1 MAVLI
6 PLKWSQSEYP
16 ILWNNNPYTWNEA
29 QVLQEVE
36 SQIQHG
42 GAPLKVVNKLDSNKK
57 RVLIKL
63 IAKIKGEEYNVEKYK
78 SDNIKIS
85 AKDVKLLIHNNV
97 LNIQINK

>member
-1 MAVLI
+1 M
-6 PLKWSQSEYP
+6 STE
-16 ILWNNNPYTWNEA
+16 
-29 QVLQEVE
+29 
-36 SQIQHG
+36 
-42 GAPLKVVNKLDSNKK
+42 DKK